1 MSDEAEN
8 EDIET
13 EGGEPEGNAASEA
26 KKGIVRRLA
35 WPAMIA
41 LPIVILA
48 VGGYFTINYLG
59 WLQSDGKRAVEKPM
73 VYYDLPEMV
82 VNLSSHGKRAQY
94 LKLSVSLE
102 VADRQTITA
111 LQPKLPRVLDLF
123 QVYLRELRSS
133 DLEGSAGIYRLKEE
147 LLRRVNIALRPKR
160 VDRILFREILV
171 Q

>member
-1 MSDEAEN
+1 MSDEAES

-13 EGGEPEGNAASEA
+13 EGGAPEGNEASEL
-26 KKGIVRRLA
+26 KRGIVRRLT
-35 WPAMIA
+35 WPAMIV
-41 LPIVILA
+41 LPLVTLV
-48 VGGYFTINYLG
+48 VGGYFTMNYLG
-59 WLQSDGKRAVEKPM
+59 WLQSDAKRAVEKPM

-82 VNLSSHGKRAQY
+82 VNLSSDGKRAQY

-102 VADRQTITA
+102 VADRQTISA

>member
-8 EDIET
+8 DDIET
-13 EGGEPEGNAASEA
+13 EGGEAEGKAASEP
-26 KKGIVRRLA
+26 KKGIVRRLVL
-35 WPAMIA
+35 PALIV
-41 LPIVILA
+41 LPIATVL
-48 VGGYFTINYLG
+48 VGGYLTINHLG
-59 WLQSDGKRAVEKPM
+59 WLQSDDVRAVEKPM

-82 VNLSSHGKRAQY
+82 VNLNSYDKRAQY

-102 VADRQTITA
+102 VADRQTISA
-111 LQPKLPRVLDLF
+111 LHPKLPRVLDLF